1 MTVEMNNIATL
12 FTKKVKVSLAFL
24 AAKYELGAS
33 DPTQIGK
40 FRLSSS
46 FTFQIQQI

>member
-1 MTVEMNNIATL
+1 MTVEMNNIATP

-33 DPTQIGK
+33 DPTQIVKYREVKKGW
-40 FRLSSS
+40 
-46 FTFQIQQI
+46 

>member
-12 FTKKVKVSLAFL
+12 FTKKVKVKVSLAFL
-24 AAKYELGAS
+24 EAKYELGAS

-40 FRLSSS
+40 YR
-46 FTFQIQQI
+46 